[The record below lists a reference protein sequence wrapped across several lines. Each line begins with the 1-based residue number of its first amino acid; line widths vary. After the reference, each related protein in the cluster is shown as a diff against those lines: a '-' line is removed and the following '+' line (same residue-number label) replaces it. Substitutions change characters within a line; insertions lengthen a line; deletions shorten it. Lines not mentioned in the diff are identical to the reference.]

1 MQSLKKSWFLVP
13 KITWNLVNFNV
24 GSGKPESLHFDMPLF
39 PIAYKVS
46 AKKVQKNYLSWHW
59 KRFQTLKKNRLFVWK
74 MTWEIWWILIQ
85 TVESLKIC
93 TLMGY
98 FCRKYM
104 MFELTKYRGVRPWK
118 MTYNFKND
126 VSNLVNFHVS
136 SWK

>member
-1 MQSLKKSWFLVP
+1 MQNLKKSWFLVP

-24 GSGKPESLHFDMPLF
+24 GSSKSKSLHFDVPLF

-118 MTYNFKND
+118 MTYSFKND
-126 VSNLVNFHVS
+126 VSNLVNFHAS